1 MTTLRDELLRF
12 VNHLRGAGVRISIA
26 ETLDAMNA
34 IAAAGLEPTPMREA
48 LAASLIKDE
57 DDRSIFDELFVAF
70 FGSSRNPT
78 DDGWRK
84 PGAESSVAPGS
95 GRIESE
101 SIRSVRKDKKPAQS
115 AAGVKKE
122 PHEESEN
129 KSQQESDADREAESD
144 REDEDAQGEDH
155 RAESEEEAAAG
166 ERDAAHASGH
176 DGRRRKIERMPFEQ
190 YSDLEFDEARDAL
203 APIARRFRVR
213 LGRRL
218 RMARAGRLDFR
229 RTIRA
234 SIQRGG
240 ALSDLRF
247 RARRPRHI
255 DLVILADISGS
266 VRYSSTLMLELIAG
280 AAQFFRRVRS
290 FVFIDRL
297 AEASFEQKHLV
308 MTPPLDLYARS
319 DFGRVLGELWER
331 RGELFNRATVL
342 VVMGDGRNNR
352 RPARADLLR
361 EIARMC
367 RTAIWLI
374 PEERERWGTGDS
386 AIFQYT
392 REGCTLV
399 TSRNLRELEGALA
412 KMA

>member
-12 VNHLRGAGVRISIA
+12 VNQLRGAGVRISIA

-34 IAAAGLEPTPMREA
+34 ISAAGLERAPMREA

-57 DDRSIFDELFVAF
+57 DDRHIFDELFAIF
-70 FGSSRNPT
+70 FASARNPS
-78 DDGWRK
+78 DDGRKK
-84 PGAESSVAPGS
+84 PGSESSIAPGA

-101 SIRSVRKDKKPAQS
+101 SIRSVRKDKKPSPS
-115 AAGVKKE
+115 AVKAKSE
-122 PHEESEN
+122 PQEETEAKSE
-129 KSQQESDADREAESD
+129 QQAEEHREGEAEAEDSQG
-144 REDEDAQGEDH
+144 DEDGAD
-155 RAESEEEAAAG
+155 ESNDAG
-166 ERDAAHASGH
+166 DEQREGSLSGQDA
-176 DGRRRKIERMPFEQ
+176 RRRKIERTPFED

-213 LGRRL
+213 LSRRL
-218 RMARAGRLDFR
+218 RMAKAGRLDFR

-280 AAQFFRRVRS
+280 AANFFRRVRS

-297 AEASFEQKHLV
+297 AEADFEQRHLI

-319 DFGRVLGELWER
+319 DFGRVLGELWEL
-331 RGELFNRATVL
+331 RGELVNRATVL
-342 VVMGDGRNNR
+342 VIMGDGRNNR

-361 EIARMC
+361 ELRRLC
-367 RTAIWLI
+367 RAVIWLI
-374 PEERERWGTGDS
+374 PEERARWGTGDS
-386 AIFQYT
+386 AIFQYAC
-392 REGCTLV
+392 EVSALV
-399 TSRNLRELEGALA
+399 PSRNLQQLEGALVKVA
-412 KMA
+412 

>member
-12 VNHLRGAGVRISIA
+12 VNQLRGAGVRISIA

-34 IAAAGLEPTPMREA
+34 IAAAGLERTPMREA
-48 LAASLIKDE
+48 LAATLIKDE
-57 DDRSIFDELFVAF
+57 DDRHIFDELFAMF
-70 FGSSRNPT
+70 FGSMRNPT
-78 DDGWRK
+78 DDGRRK
-84 PGAESSVAPGS
+84 PGTESSIAPGS
-95 GRIESE
+95 GRVESE
-101 SIRSVRKDKKPAQS
+101 SIRSVRKDKKPAPF
-115 AAGVKKE
+115 AAREKSE
-122 PHEESEN
+122 RREESEI
-129 KSQQESDADREAESD
+129 ESE
-144 REDEDAQGEDH
+144 Q
-155 RAESEEEAAAG
+155 ESEEHREGESEREDSERAKSVGEESSEAD
-166 ERDAAHASGH
+166 EEQDAAFSSGQ
-176 DGRRRKIERMPFEQ
+176 DARRRKIEGTPFER

-218 RMARAGRLDFR
+218 RMASGGRLDFR

-280 AAQFFRRVRS
+280 AANFFRRVRS
-290 FVFIDRL
+290 FAFIDRL
-297 AEASFEQKHLV
+297 AEAEFEQKHLV

-342 VVMGDGRNNR
+342 VIMGDGRNNR

-361 EIARMC
+361 EIGRLC
-367 RTAIWLI
+367 RAVIWLI
-374 PEERERWGTGDS
+374 PEERARWGAGDS
-386 AIFQYT
+386 AIFQYA
-392 REGCTLV
+392 REVSALAP
-399 TSRNLRELEGALA
+399 SRNLRELEAALA
-412 KMA
+412 KVA

>member
-1 MTTLRDELLRF
+1 MATLRDELLRF
-12 VNHLRGAGVRISIA
+12 INELRGAGVRISIA
-26 ETLDAMNA
+26 ESLDAMNA
-34 IAAAGLEPTPMREA
+34 IAIAGLERVPMREA
-48 LAASLIKDE
+48 LAATLVKEES
-57 DDRSIFDELFVAF
+57 DRHIFDERFAIF
-70 FGSSRNPT
+70 FRGAREGG

-84 PGAESSVAPGS
+84 PGSEDSIVPGS
-95 GRIESE
+95 GRVESE
-101 SIRSVRKDKKPAQS
+101 SARSVPKEKKPQPSAIAKSSPDKKPESQS
-115 AAGVKKE
+115 QHV
-122 PHEESEN
+122 
-129 KSQQESDADREAESD
+129 
-144 REDEDAQGEDH
+144 
-155 RAESEEEAAAG
+155 AESE
-166 ERDAAHASGH
+166 RDADEGEETPGEQTREESREEPGH
-176 DGRRRKIERMPFEQ
+176 DVAISQGQDAPRHKIERTPFEH

-218 RMARAGRLDFR
+218 RIAKAGSLDFR

-280 AAQFFRRVRS
+280 AQAFFRRVRS

-297 AEASFEQKHLV
+297 AEAEFEQKHLV
-308 MTPPLDLYARS
+308 MTPPLDMYARS
-319 DFGRVLGELWER
+319 DFGRVLGQLWER
-331 RGELFNRATVL
+331 RADLLSRATVL
-342 VVMGDGRNNR
+342 VIMGDGRNNR

-361 EIARMC
+361 EIARVC
-367 RTAIWLI
+367 RAVIWLM

-386 AIFQYT
+386 AIFQYQ
-392 REGCTLV
+392 REV
-399 TSRNLRELEGALA
+399 SQMVAARDLRELESGLLTLTRS
-412 KMA
+412 